1 MPLHYQST
9 LLVLAESIQY
19 CLYTDSIYVIFS
31 FSISS
36 TILLTYFLFTTPTY
50 LPTYLYT
57 FFIRINFMQN
67 AVSAKKLCSNFF
79 WGGGDGWK
87 QKRLQFGF
95 FYRRTLWSKHFLDP
109 NINQLPRRHFG
120 TLLPEG
126 FCYQVTCGPVGR
138 VFDSDHT

>member
-57 FFIRINFMQN
+57 FFIRVNFMQN

-79 WGGGDGWK
+79 WGEGMVES
-87 QKRLQFGF
+87 
-95 FYRRTLWSKHFLDP
+95 SKGYNLGLFIAARFDQ
-109 NINQLPRRHFG
+109 NIFWIQ
-120 TLLPEG
+120 T
-126 FCYQVTCGPVGR
+126 
-138 VFDSDHT
+138 

>member
-50 LPTYLYT
+50 LPTYLSLHVFYSYQFHAERCFRQKT
-57 FFIRINFMQN
+57 LLELF
-67 AVSAKKLCSNFF
+67 L
-79 WGGGDGWK
+79 GGGDG
-87 QKRLQFGF
+87 
-95 FYRRTLWSKHFLDP
+95 
-109 NINQLPRRHFG
+109 
-120 TLLPEG
+120 
-126 FCYQVTCGPVGR
+126 
-138 VFDSDHT
+138 